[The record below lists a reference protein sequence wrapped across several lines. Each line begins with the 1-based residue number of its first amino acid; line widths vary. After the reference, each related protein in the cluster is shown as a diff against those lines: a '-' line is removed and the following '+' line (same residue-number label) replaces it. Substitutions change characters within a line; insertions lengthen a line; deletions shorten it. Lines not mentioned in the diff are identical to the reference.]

1 MTSITTNYPD
11 EAVSAYLA
19 SQRVRN
25 ARVVRECLKA
35 VAGET
40 KDPRLMTAL
49 LVVAGAGDE
58 TLDRVFRGVKI

>member
-1 MTSITTNYPD
+1 MITTNYPD

-49 LVVAGAGDE
+49 LVVAGAEDLV
-58 TLDRVFRGVKI
+58 LDKIMRGLK

>member
-1 MTSITTNYPD
+1 MITTKYPD

-35 VAGET
+35 AAGET

-49 LVVAGAGDE
+49 LVVAGAEDLV
-58 TLDRVFRGVKI
+58 LDKIMRSLK

>member
-1 MTSITTNYPD
+1 MIITNYPD

-49 LVVAGAGDE
+49 LVVAGAQDLV
-58 TLDRVFRGVKI
+58 LDKIMRSLK

>member
-1 MTSITTNYPD
+1 MITTNYPD

-25 ARVVRECLKA
+25 ARVVRNCLKA

-58 TLDRVFRGVKI
+58 VLDKIMRSLK

>member
-1 MTSITTNYPD
+1 VTSIITNYPD

-25 ARVVRECLKA
+25 ARVVRECLKS

-49 LVVAGAGDE
+49 LVVAGAEDLV
-58 TLDRVFRGVKI
+58 LDKIMRSLK

>member
-49 LVVAGAGDE
+49 LVVAGAEDLV
-58 TLDRVFRGVKI
+58 LDKIMRSLK

>member
-49 LVVAGAGDE
+49 LVVVGAEDLV
-58 TLDRVFRGVKI
+58 LDKIMRSLK

>member
-1 MTSITTNYPD
+1 MITTNYPD

-49 LVVAGAGDE
+49 LVVAGAEDLV
-58 TLDRVFRGVKI
+58 LDKIMRSLK